1 MEENRRLDGRD
12 LMIAFLYY
20 CDAINIGVVIG
31 HKVLLAEEEKIGT
44 RRGSD
49 GGEYDGLGGAS
60 ILRGG
65 TKRIGEK
72 S

>member
-20 CDAINIGVVIG
+20 CNAINIGVVIG

-49 GGEYDGLGGAS
+49 GGNTMDLEERVS
-60 ILRGG
+60 SVVERN
-65 TKRIGEK
+65 E
-72 S
+72 